1 MKKIKVRDIINNS
14 HKSANDIILGVVSL
28 IEDAEVIIK
37 VDDLLKERNLSQKDL
52 AQMTNLR
59 TATISEFIN
68 GKGTVL
74 NKSKLLRIMVALQ
87 VTKIDDIIEIRLPE
101 SIKEKYILNSE
112 QWKKKREIPFEVK
125 EMYRNNN
132 PK

>member
-101 SIKEKYILNSE
+101 SIKEKYILN
-112 QWKKKREIPFEVK
+112 K
-125 EMYRNNN
+125 
-132 PK
+132 